1 MHDAI
6 NERPYINKLHVM
18 ELFRRVREFSQRTCA
33 RKYHFSEVIQ
43 DVSIYRTFPQLLSL
57 TFPPAKRSLYPKSV
71 HFLPVKS
78 RTQSRS
84 LLLTVIGGLNV
95 PRKLEGMAAES
106 TGEEDLKKNTEGRQL
121 PKVEKDE
128 TCVGVLVK
136 IRCRGKRYQT
146 NFVNCGTASPHW
158 KETFCI
164 PLCDKLGD
172 IFESDLSDEIVH
184 LSLYESTT
192 VDLKNIGGFYEDE
205 DLFHSEMRYLVRLLP
220 HPQECN
226 STYYCTD
233 CHNKHVVPK
242 SSQSIGS
249 CVVSTRHRTSRG

>member
-1 MHDAI
+1 
-6 NERPYINKLHVM
+6 M

-57 TFPPAKRSLYPKSV
+57 TFPPAKRSLYPKSS

-78 RTQSRS
+78 RMQSRS

-95 PRKLEGMAAES
+95 PRKVEGMAAES
-106 TGEEDLKKNTEGRQL
+106 TGEEVLNKDTEGRQL
-121 PKVEKDE
+121 PKMEDKNE

-146 NFVNCGTASPHW
+146 NFVNCGTSSPHW
-158 KETFCI
+158 RETFCI

-172 IFESDLSDEIVH
+172 IFASDLSDEMIH
-184 LSLYESTT
+184 LSLYDSAT
-192 VDLKNIGGFYEDE
+192 VDLKNIGGIYEDE
-205 DLFHSEMRYLVRLLP
+205 DSSHFEMRYLVRLLS
-220 HPQECN
+220 HP
-226 STYYCTD
+226 
-233 CHNKHVVPK
+233 
-242 SSQSIGS
+242 
-249 CVVSTRHRTSRG
+249 